1 MGHDH
6 HNHHGHHHGISR
18 EGSKKGL
25 TIALIITFS
34 IMILE
39 FVGGLI
45 TNSLALLSDAGHM
58 LSDSSSLVLSLVAF
72 WFAAKPPS
80 PNKTYGFY
88 RFEILAAFFNGITLF
103 LMAGWIVYE
112 AYKRIVDPP
121 TVASGTM
128 ILIAMIGLVANL
140 LSAYFLM
147 KQGNVEENV
156 NVRSAYLHV
165 IGDAL
170 GSVGAII
177 AGILMMIFGWYIAD
191 PIISVV
197 VALLILKSAWGV
209 LKTTIHILMEGTPVT
224 IDQKEVKETLFSLE
238 GVKDIHD
245 LHIWT
250 ITSGLDSLT
259 CHVLI
264 EDNKNEQDILQ
275 QAIKVIESKFGIVH
289 TTIQIEKTDLQHKE
303 LEM

>member
-1 MGHDH
+1 MAHDH
-6 HNHHGHHHGISR
+6 SGHQHGISR

-58 LSDSSSLVLSLVAF
+58 LSDSSSLVLTLVAI
-72 WFAAKPPS
+72 WFASRPPS

-88 RFEILAAFFNGITLF
+88 RFEILAAFINGITLF
-103 LMAGWIVYE
+103 LIAGWIFYE
-112 AYKRIVDPP
+112 AYQRIMDPHI
-121 TVASGTM
+121 VSSGMM
-128 ILIAMIGLVANL
+128 IIIAVIGLTANL

-147 KQGNVEENV
+147 KKGNVEENI
-156 NVRSAYLHV
+156 NVKSAYLHIV
-165 IGDAL
+165 GDAL
-170 GSVGAII
+170 GSFGAIL
-177 AGILMMIFGWYIAD
+177 AGVFMLLFEWYIAD
-191 PIISVV
+191 PIISVI

-209 LKTTIHILMEGTPVT
+209 LRTTVHILMEGTPIT
-224 IDQKEVKETLFSLE
+224 IDQKKVRETLLSIH
-238 GVKDIHD
+238 GVIDIHD

-259 CHVLI
+259 CHLLI
-264 EDNKNEQDILQ
+264 EDNENEQSILQ
-275 QAIKVIESKFGIVH
+275 QAINLIENKFAIIH
-289 TTIQIEKTDLQHKE
+289 TTIQIEKTELQHKE
-303 LEM
+303 LEI